1 MAGKCHDHRASAAV
15 PAVNVSA
22 GPDQAVPVA
31 AGLTAGLLLLLLLLG
46 LALYLLWKKKKK
58 QEKGRSWYQ
67 ELPSALAAV
76 PECSA
81 PVIPVSQNSWVM
93 FVSHHDASPAFLLT
107 INSFKTRE

>member
-1 MAGKCHDHRASAAV
+1 MHDHRASAGV
-15 PAVNVSA
+15 PAVHVPA

-31 AGLTAGLLLLLLLLG
+31 AGLSAGLLLLLLLLLLLG

-58 QEKGRSWYQ
+58 QQKSRSRYQ

-81 PVIPVSQNSWVM
+81 PVIPVSQNSWAM
-93 FVSHHDASPAFLLT
+93 FV
-107 INSFKTRE
+107 